1 MMKFKEEKYRKLY
14 QRKSEIYL
22 PRNVKI
28 SLLLYF
34 WCNKYN
40 FINNFIV
47 RFMCEDD
54 VAGS

>member
-54 VAGS
+54 VTGS